1 MRWNRVKA
9 IFLKDGTELIRDI
22 RTIIAMVIFPVI
34 FIPLFL
40 VVAGMQ
46 ETQTVTKRA
55 EESYVILVQE
65 SLIGEFS
72 KTEIKNLTIEPFS
85 KDKDFREALTK
96 QKADAY
102 LEFSENEFFIHFDGG
117 RSDGKS
123 QRAGEALLQHLRLS
137 KLEKAK
143 KTLEENQI
151 SEEILNP
158 PLVTA
163 INIAPK
169 EKVSGFELARF
180 LPLVVLLMVM
190 NLLAHPA
197 IDSMTGEKERGTAE
211 SLLALP
217 IKAKEIV
224 FGKFLVIG
232 LLAFFA
238 IALNVA
244 LLMTSIHFMGGESA
258 NFFSHFLITVLG
270 SIPMIIFFSGA
281 LIFIASSSR
290 STKEASSYLHT
301 FVLVFMIFAF
311 VSLSGDNISNWLN
324 WVPGIGAGISLK
336 SWLTSSGSITSW
348 VSVLWTTAIGFGLL
362 GASASQFKSENTILG
377 MGGINWKQWWKTG
390 REGNRYA
397 STSETI
403 MSFVFIFIVFVLL
416 SATGSLFKGMSDG
429 QSLLAGTFVAQAGA
443 LLILP
448 HFINKLLG
456 LKKDYIFPKN
466 FKFGFYL
473 LLFGLGAWLLGLP
486 FGYLGE
492 SLWPSSP
499 LMEEMFTKLLDEN
512 SMIVLIFVVG
522 VMPGITEELV
532 FRGFILHGFK
542 KFGTKKAIL
551 FSSLLF
557 ALMHMH
563 PARFLFTFVLG
574 ILFALLTIR
583 TGTIWYSV
591 LIHFL
596 INTISVIIAKNN
608 LFENS
613 LISETSYNDA
623 SALTFFVLGL
633 IGFSILKILWKKIP
647 IFTNKELDS

>member
-1 MRWNRVKA
+1 MRWNRVRA

-22 RTIIAMVIFPVI
+22 RTIIAMVVFPVI

-40 VVAGMQ
+40 VVAGIQ

-55 EESYVILVQE
+55 EENYLILVEE
-65 SLIGEFS
+65 SLISEFS
-72 KTEIKNLTIEPFS
+72 ETKSENLSIEPFG
-85 KDKDFREALTK
+85 KDFREALTK
-96 QKADAY
+96 QEADAY
-102 LEFSENEFFIHFDGG
+102 IEFSENEFFIHFDGG

-123 QRAGEALLQHLRLS
+123 QRAAEALVQHLRLL

-158 PLVTA
+158 PSVTA

-169 EKVSGFELARF
+169 EKVSGIELAQF
-180 LPLVVLLMVM
+180 LPIVVLLMVM
-190 NLLAHPA
+190 NLLAHPS

-232 LLAFFA
+232 LLTLFA
-238 IALNVA
+238 IALNIA
-244 LLMTSIHFMGGESA
+244 LLMISIHFMGGASA

-270 SIPMIIFFSGA
+270 SIPMIVFFSGA

-301 FVLVFMIFAF
+301 FILVFMIFAF
-311 VSLSGDNISNWLN
+311 VSLTGDDISNWVN
-324 WVPGIGAGISLK
+324 WVPGIGAGVSLK
-336 SWLTSSGSITSW
+336 SWLTSSGDMASW
-348 VSVLWTTAIGFGLL
+348 ISVLWTTGIGIGLL
-362 GASASQFKSENTILG
+362 NASAYQFKSENTILG

-390 REGNRYA
+390 RDGTRYA
-397 STSETI
+397 SIPETM
-403 MSFVFIFIVFVLL
+403 MSFVFIFIIFLLL
-416 SATGSLFKGMSDG
+416 SYFGEYNFFKDMSQG
-429 QSLLAGTFVAQAGA
+429 QSILMSTFLAQIGA
-443 LLILP
+443 MLILP
-448 HFINKLLG
+448 HFINKTLG
-456 LKKDYIFPKN
+456 LKRDYIFPKR

-473 LLFGLGAWLLGLP
+473 LLFGVGAWLLGLP
-486 FGYLGE
+486 FGYIGE
-492 SLWPSSP
+492 SIWPSP
-499 LMEEMFTKLLDEN
+499 PEFEEIFTKLIDEN
-512 SMIVLIFVVG
+512 SITFLIFVVG

-542 KFGTKKAIL
+542 KLGTKKAIF

-563 PARFLFTFVLG
+563 PARFVFTFVLG
-574 ILFALLTIR
+574 ILFAMLTIR
-583 TGTIWYSV
+583 TGTIWYAV
-591 LIHFL
+591 MIHFL
-596 INTISVIIAKNN
+596 VNTISVIIAKNN
-608 LFENS
+608 LFSDS
-613 LISETSYNDA
+613 LISETSYSDS
-623 SALTFFVLGL
+623 SAWTFLVLGVV
-633 IGFSILKILWKKIP
+633 GFAILKALWKKIP
-647 IFTNKELDS
+647 IFKEEVKS